1 MYVKDSERTKSKML
15 VFCMMLIFTFVFMI
29 FGRHLLDSWGKVTL
43 ETFYVH
49 ENCKFLV
56 FGRPFLKRF
65 ALCYRS
71 IVCLSCLSVTLV
83 YCGQTVGRIKMK
95 LGMQVGL
102 DPGHIVLH
110 GDPAPPLPKGGRNPP
125 IFGPY
130 LLWPNRWMD
139 RGCTWHGG
147 RPQPRRLCVRWGPHF
162 PSPVACPSSSAH
174 IYCGEAPPQFSAQF
188 YCDQTAGCIKMPLG
202 MEVGFSPGDF
212 VLDGNPDPDPKK
224 GAEPPPIFGPYLL
237 WPNGWMDQDG
247 TSHGGRPWSRSHCAR
262 WGPSSPPQKGDT
274 APQFSDRLYCGQ
286 TAGCIKLALAMEVG
300 LSPGDFVLDLSL
312 IHIWRCRRSTLCRS
326 RWSPYH

>member
-1 MYVKDSERTKSKML
+1 MLLYYLGNSKPGNCVFSVKR
-15 VFCMMLIFTFVFMI
+15 CMI
-29 FGRHLLDSWGKVTL
+29 
-43 ETFYVH
+43 
-49 ENCKFLV
+49 

-65 ALCYRS
+65 ALCYQTV
-71 IVCLSCLSVTLV
+71 VCLSVCLSVLSVTLV
-83 YCGQTVGRIKMK
+83 YCGQTVERIKMK

-102 DPGHIVLH
+102 GPGHIVLD
-110 GDPAPPLPKGGRNPP
+110 GDPPPLPRRGTAPP
-125 IFGPY
+125 IIGRY
-130 LLWPNRWMD
+130 LLRPTGCMD
-139 RGCTWHGG
+139 QDVTQYGA
-147 RPQPRRLCVRWGPHF
+147 RPQPKRLCVRWGPHF

-286 TAGCIKLALAMEVG
+286 TAGCIKMPLG
-300 LSPGDFVLDLSL
+300 
-312 IHIWRCRRSTLCRS
+312 I
-326 RWSPYH
+326 